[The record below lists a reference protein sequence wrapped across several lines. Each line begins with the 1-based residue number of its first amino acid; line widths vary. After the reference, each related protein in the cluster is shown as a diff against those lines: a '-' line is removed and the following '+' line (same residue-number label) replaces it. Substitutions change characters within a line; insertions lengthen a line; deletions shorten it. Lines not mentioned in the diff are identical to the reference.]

1 MSKNRNLPRYI
12 DLELFEVIS
21 GPKRKQ
27 MKIYLDDVRN
37 APEGWELAR
46 NAQEFEHLYEA
57 NKQHVTHISLDHDL
71 GDNQKTGHDVVKYL
85 MTNVVEEMKVSKKLI
100 SNFPLIS
107 CHSANPVGKKN
118 IMNCIHDIEMIITG
132 DLEVQ

>member
-1 MSKNRNLPRYI
+1 MSKNRNLPHYI
-12 DLELFEVIS
+12 DPVLFELINE
-21 GPKRKQ
+21 PKRKQ

-46 NAQEFEHLYEA
+46 NAQEFEQLYEA
-57 NKQHVTHISLDHDL
+57 NKDHVTHISLDHDL

-85 MTNVVEEMKVSKKLI
+85 MTKVIEEMKVTKKLL

-118 IMNCIHDIEMIITG
+118 IMHCIHDIEMIITG
-132 DLEVQ
+132 DLEIG